1 MNQSQAQK
9 KTCLNRSNLLTVTSN
24 SLNESQYDSNSLK
37 TGSVR
42 VTVRLYRTSLK
53 FIKIQSQARMG
64 ATLDPFAS
72 PEARKSIEELQVWTG
87 LEEDF
92 LDIVPNAVSG

>member
-1 MNQSQAQK
+1 
-9 KTCLNRSNLLTVTSN
+9 
-24 SLNESQYDSNSLK
+24 
-37 TGSVR
+37 
-42 VTVRLYRTSLK
+42 
-53 FIKIQSQARMG
+53 MG

-92 LDIVPNAVSG
+92 LDIVPNAGLGSSEREGEWGRMKVERKRERRREGGRERERCQFYE